1 MPDKNFEEQMEEILG
16 KLQMQPAD
24 EVWHSVEK
32 RIAKKD
38 RRRSV
43 VWLFLLMALLGA
55 STFFYFQNENQDL
68 KKIAKAETN
77 SFRKNSNMTL
87 QVGSVRKNNRVAD
100 NNIVRTTL
108 MQEKIHFAH
117 KLLAEQ
123 GRSNQNEPII
133 SREPIE
139 VSITAKAA
147 EITKQK
153 SLKQDENEMNDQIKS
168 INTIS
173 KKDEVKTTAPFNE
186 QSLKKPTTN
195 TETASVQ
202 VDIEAKR
209 NKSERGLLFSA
220 GSLAYSRGFAFLNF
234 GNNDGSFYA
243 ANSPGGAGNFT
254 VTTQKQHS
262 RKGYQFGAGFF
273 IQRNYKYLSFQ
284 SGGQFE
290 YAQFE
295 NYQTT
300 IAETF
305 SNSTSVQSVYSIISS
320 SMGVVKSRY
329 SLTSITIPFNLS
341 GTLIKGN
348 GRTLSWTAGL
358 PQQFI
363 FAVNTPK
370 SNSVSILKK
379 FNYSPALQVGFN
391 YSSGRKMKMEA
402 GPFLSVDLRS
412 FPSNSNEQIH
422 FYRTGLQLKYFL
434 R

>member
-220 GSLAYSRGFAFLNF
+220 GSLAYSRGFAFLNL

-243 ANSPGGAGNFT
+243 TNSSAGAGNFT

-379 FNYSPALQVGFN
+379 FN
-391 YSSGRKMKMEA
+391 
-402 GPFLSVDLRS
+402 
-412 FPSNSNEQIH
+412 
-422 FYRTGLQLKYFL
+422 
-434 R
+434 